1 MTDRKPLTQEIMN
14 EALNDPNLTNE
25 ERVQID
31 EIQLNAIFRARKVA
45 DSREERNAYT
55 RTLERE
61 LRKSE
66 GEIQRIRGMA
76 ANRES
81 RRVEN
86 F

>member
-1 MTDRKPLTQEIMN
+1 MTDRKPFAQEIMN

-25 ERVQID
+25 ERAMIDQIH
-31 EIQLNAIFRARKVA
+31 LNAIYRARKVA
-45 DSREERNAYT
+45 DSREDRKVYT
-55 RTLERE
+55 RILEQE

>member
-1 MTDRKPLTQEIMN
+1 MTDRKPFAQEIMN

-25 ERVQID
+25 ERIMID
-31 EIQLNAIFRARKVA
+31 EIQLNAIYRARKVA
-45 DSREERNAYT
+45 DSREDRKVYM
-55 RTLERE
+55 RTLEQE